1 VGAGRRHHDQ
11 RISDSVASAEIAA
24 VAMRDKGLD
33 PDSDAVTRTDFVR
46 RVTLQ
51 LNDMF
56 RKGKAEKI
64 GRGRAMRWKLAG
76 A

>member
-1 VGAGRRHHDQ
+1 
-11 RISDSVASAEIAA
+11 
-24 VAMRDKGLD
+24 MRDKGLD